1 MLSAHRSFAL
11 PVKNQIALAFF
22 PSVSGA
28 GPGPYA
34 AALLGHE
41 QQNRRCH
48 LDAGRKT
55 TGVQATPVVLPY
67 YCIPAPFIA
76 GTLYGEVQKQKGFGI
91 SASANVLRS
100 MRYIAFAWIL
110 SCQRKRRSTFRSDHH
125 SP

>member
-1 MLSAHRSFAL
+1 MSLLFRKKNLCMLSAHRFFAL

-22 PSVSGA
+22 RPFPA
-28 GPGPYA
+28 LIPGRM
-34 AALLGHE
+34 
-41 QQNRRCH
+41 RRRR
-48 LDAGRKT
+48 LDMSNKT
-55 TGVQATPVVLPY
+55 AGVQVTPVVLPY
-67 YCIPAPFIA
+67 YRIPAPFNA